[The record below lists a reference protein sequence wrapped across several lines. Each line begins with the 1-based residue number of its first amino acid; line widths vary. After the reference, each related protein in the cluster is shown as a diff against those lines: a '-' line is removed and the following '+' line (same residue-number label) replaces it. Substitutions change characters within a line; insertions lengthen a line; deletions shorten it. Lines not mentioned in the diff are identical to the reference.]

1 MSERFRR
8 WRQHVF
14 VFIAVWALLG
24 SAGCSNPFD
33 VFLDDDD
40 GPGPPPPSEF
50 VATLSGDQE
59 VPPVDTV
66 ASGESVLTLDANET
80 LLNFEVTIA
89 DLPSNDVTQVTLNV
103 APPGFNGPIVFF
115 LTRGGAIHVPL
126 AWLAHRPGSDPE
138 RQCECGDLRRVRRRP
153 ESR

>member
-14 VFIAVWALLG
+14 VFIAVWALLV

-66 ASGESVLTLDANET
+66 ASGETVLTLDANET
-80 LLNFEVTIA
+80 LLN
-89 DLPSNDVTQVTLNV
+89 L
-103 APPGFNGPIVFF
+103 
-115 LTRGGAIHVPL
+115 
-126 AWLAHRPGSDPE
+126 
-138 RQCECGDLRRVRRRP
+138 
-153 ESR
+153 

>member
-66 ASGESVLTLDANET
+66 ASGETVLTLDANET

-103 APPGFNGPIVFF
+103 A
-115 LTRGGAIHVPL
+115 
-126 AWLAHRPGSDPE
+126 RPASMA
-138 RQCECGDLRRVRRRP
+138 RL
-153 ESR
+153 SSS